1 MVNSLAWEKPKI
13 PCREAK
19 SVAHLFDAQLH
30 LGKFLLFEIPSERG
44 RAREGRLSPLGPPED
59 PGRLHVSQQIDT
71 VLDGAEAM

>member
-13 PCREAK
+13 PVVRQSPSRIYSTLSFI
-19 SVAHLFDAQLH
+19 SVNSFFRNP
-30 LGKFLLFEIPSERG
+30 KRRG